1 MTMTEIARLAGV
13 SVSTVSKAFSGD
25 KDISEAT
32 RNRVFDVAK
41 QNDCYSKYIKTFKY
55 KYVVAVISPE
65 FQSGCYTQQ
74 LTYFSEELKKRNAL
88 MLVAED
94 NFNREERK
102 DLVSYFSFISKV
114 DGIII
119 YGNIDAEY
127 EYKTPIIAIG
137 KTDLFN
143 SVQMSYE
150 NALCDAVV
158 HLKENGH
165 TDIAYIG
172 EPLTV
177 YYLECFKNIMNKY
190 NMPIKDEYVINTM
203 DTRFE
208 FAGYEAMNELLS
220 LDKPPTAVITAYDYI
235 AFGAIKSIKEH
246 GLRIPEDI
254 SIIGRDDVKE
264 CDYLDIP
271 LTTITPYSKDLCEII
286 ISELFDKIENKTGKK
301 TKTIKVSAEFLKRST
316 VGKSPR

>member
-41 QNDCYSKYIKTFKY
+41 QNDCYSKYVKSFKY
-55 KYVVAVISPE
+55 KYVVAVILPE
-65 FQSGCYTQQ
+65 FQSGYYTQQ
-74 LTYFSEELKKRNAL
+74 LAFFSEELRKRNTL

-94 NFNREERK
+94 NFNPEERK
-102 DLVSYFSFISKV
+102 ELASYFSFGTKV

-119 YGNIDAEY
+119 YGNIDTEY
-127 EYKTPIIAIG
+127 DYKTPIIAIG

-150 NALCDAVV
+150 NALCEAVEY
-158 HLKENGH
+158 LKENGH
-165 TDIAYIG
+165 RDIAYIG
-172 EPLTV
+172 EPLTMG
-177 YYLECFKNIMNKY
+177 YLNRFKNAMDKY
-190 NMPIKDEYVINTM
+190 NVPIKEDYIINTV

-208 FAGYEAMNELLS
+208 FAGYEATNELLS
-220 LDKPPTAVITAYDYI
+220 LEKPPTAVITAYDYI

-246 GLRIPEDI
+246 GLRVPEDI